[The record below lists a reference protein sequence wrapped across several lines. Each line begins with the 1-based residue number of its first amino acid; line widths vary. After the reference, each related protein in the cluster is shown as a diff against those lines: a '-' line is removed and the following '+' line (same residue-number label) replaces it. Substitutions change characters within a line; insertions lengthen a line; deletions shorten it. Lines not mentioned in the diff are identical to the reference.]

1 MNRLVQYGDTVA
13 RQFNFIKGARDRD
26 DFYIDTP
33 ADDYKRRDDGR
44 RGWTS
49 RDVRCRQEFE
59 QEAAKPLPSAW
70 GQGCYRRRVLTAV
83 RLFRLGR
90 DAWQASTEAIDYCS
104 TRRELAGEAEIVHQ
118 MRKAHHAWLD
128 TIGTGDD
135 REVDAEYEWRAAY
148 EKLRQGLRLLE
159 RFEGF
164 ETATATAKS
173 EQEPIETT
181 PEAIDTAATVDLTPL
196 EHRLFMVMKDARKQI
211 TFDDLFA
218 AWDGEPQL
226 HSSVTRNLKRLRKKL
241 PRQQWDFQISEPKG
255 LVTWFKKKG
264 QNVP

>member
-70 GQGCYRRRVLTAV
+70 GRGCFRRRVLTAV
-83 RLFRLGR
+83 RLFRF
-90 DAWQASTEAIDYCS
+90 DQAAWQASTEAIDYCS
-104 TRRELAGEAEIVHQ
+104 IRRELAGEAEIVHQ

-128 TIGTGDD
+128 ATCHAAFCSV
-135 REVDAEYEWRAAY
+135 ESKNEMRATSARIA
-148 EKLRQGLRLLE
+148 LAAIQGL
-159 RFEGF
+159 
-164 ETATATAKS
+164 
-173 EQEPIETT
+173 
-181 PEAIDTAATVDLTPL
+181 PL
-196 EHRLFMVMKDARKQI
+196 ENVVNSF
-211 TFDDLFA
+211 
-218 AWDGEPQL
+218 G
-226 HSSVTRNLKRLRKKL
+226 VT
-241 PRQQWDFQISEPKG
+241 
-255 LVTWFKKKG
+255 
-264 QNVP
+264 